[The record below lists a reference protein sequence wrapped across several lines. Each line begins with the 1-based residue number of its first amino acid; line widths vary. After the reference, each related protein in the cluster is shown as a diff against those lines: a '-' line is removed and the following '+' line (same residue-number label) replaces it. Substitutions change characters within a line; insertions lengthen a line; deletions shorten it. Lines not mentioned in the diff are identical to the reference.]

1 MILSFGPLTP
11 TRHGMRIWLRTKW
24 RVQMALHP
32 AVSGPAAAALALERR
47 ALALWPRLDRAA
59 LRRCHQDPGRIAAL
73 IARRTTLPPEA
84 IKQVLLMP
92 AVSEDDVSTWF
103 G

>member
-1 MILSFGPLTP
+1 
-11 TRHGMRIWLRTKW
+11 
-24 RVQMALHP
+24 MALQQASP
-32 AVSGPAAAALALERR
+32 GLTSAAMTLERR

-59 LRRCHQDPGRIAAL
+59 LRRCRQDPARIAAL
-73 IARRTTLPPEA
+73 ISRRTTLSPES

-92 AVSEDDVSTWF
+92 EVSDEDVSTWF